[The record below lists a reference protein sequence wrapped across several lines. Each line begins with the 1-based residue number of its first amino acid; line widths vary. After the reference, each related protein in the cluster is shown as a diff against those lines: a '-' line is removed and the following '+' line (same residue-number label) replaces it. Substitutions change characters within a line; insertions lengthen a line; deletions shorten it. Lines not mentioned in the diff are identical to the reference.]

1 MNNQDIIYAGYFWM
15 FFFMFF
21 LVVGD
26 YTRPL
31 VAFCISS
38 VFEGLTIF
46 ETNPDV

>member
-1 MNNQDIIYAGYFWM
+1 MKKHEIINVGYFW
-15 FFFMFF
+15 MFF

-26 YTRPL
+26 YTRPV